1 MGTKHKVPVVRLEA
15 SRAVDVLRQRE
26 ADGFSGRLRAKA
38 RAANPY
44 RSSCPADTAEVV
56 RRVERGM
63 AHAWLRSWEVANE
76 QGSGQG
82 GRPTDGHRHR
92 AWNSVKLAWPRP

>member
-1 MGTKHKVPVVRLEA
+1 MGTKHKVPVIRLEA
-15 SRAVDVLRQRE
+15 SRAVDVFRQCE
-26 ADGFSGRLRAKA
+26 ADGFSARLRGKA

-56 RRVERGM
+56 RRVEREM
-63 AHAWLRSWEVANE
+63 AHAWLRGWEVANG

-82 GRPTDGHRHR
+82 GRRTDGHR
-92 AWNSVKLAWPRP
+92 ASPVG